1 METPLDIHLIGVS
14 GTGMGSLAGLLASL
28 GHRITG
34 SDVAFHPPMGPLLQ
48 QWGVECQLG
57 FEPQFGA
64 RIPDLVV
71 VGNVCR
77 ASNPQA
83 RHALDRGWAV
93 THMPAALDRF
103 ALNGRRSV
111 VVAGTHGK
119 TTTASLCT
127 WVLEQ
132 SGLRPGFFIGGVP
145 LNFGQGFRTAEL
157 GAPFVVEGDE
167 YDTAFFEKTP
177 KFLHYHP
184 HHAIVTSLE
193 HDHVD
198 IYPTPELYF
207 EAFRRFVELVPPRGV
222 LVANRDDPA
231 VFAVVT
237 RHARC
242 RVEWYGYRPGPGWS
256 LTRQPLPG
264 GRQHVELGAE
274 NRTSCSFDLE
284 LTGEH
289 NAANA
294 TAALL
299 LAHCA
304 FGCELDVAAKALLG
318 FRGAKRRL
326 ERLGTFGDVCVYDDF
341 AHHPTAVR
349 LTLEGL
355 RSLHPSSKIVAAFEP
370 RSATACRP
378 LHQQAYAESFG
389 AADAVVLAPVGR
401 AELPE
406 GQRLNTERLAEELR
420 RQGTPA
426 WAASTMKEV
435 LDRLIRA
442 AQPGDGIVLLSNG
455 AFGGIQP
462 ELFQRLAEG
471 RPQSENEVPL

>member
-1 METPLDIHLIGVS
+1 MTTALDIHLIGVC

-28 GHRITG
+28 GHRVTG

-48 QWGVECQLG
+48 QWGVQCQFG

-64 RIPDLVV
+64 QVPDLVV

-77 ASNPQA
+77 ATNPQA
-83 RHALDRGWAV
+83 RHALERGWPV
-93 THMPAALDRF
+93 THMPGALERF
-103 ALNGRRSV
+103 ALRGRQSV

-119 TTTASLCT
+119 TTTASLCS
-127 WVLEQ
+127 WLLDRAA
-132 SGLRPGFFIGGVP
+132 LRPGFFIGGVP
-145 LNFGQGFRTAEL
+145 LNFGQGFRTTNP

-177 KFLHYHP
+177 KFLHYRP
-184 HHAIVTSLE
+184 KHAILTSIE
-193 HDHVD
+193 HDHID
-198 IYPTPELYF
+198 IYPTAELYLD
-207 EAFRRFVELVPPRGV
+207 AFRRFIELLPPDGV
-222 LVANRDDPA
+222 LVANRDDPLLFEL
-231 VFAVVT
+231 V
-237 RHARC
+237 RGHARC
-242 RVEWYGYRPGPGWS
+242 RVEWYGYHRGPGWS
-256 LTRQPLPG
+256 LARHALAG
-264 GRQHVELGAE
+264 GRQRVEVNAGSAAL
-274 NRTSCSFDLE
+274 CSFELE

-294 TAALL
+294 SAALL

-304 FGCELDVAAKALLG
+304 FGCDLASTARSLLE

-326 ERLGTFGDVCVYDDF
+326 ERLGTFAGVHVYDDF

-355 RSLHPSSKIVAAFEP
+355 RSLHPRSQIIAAFEP

-378 LHQQAYAESFG
+378 LHQRAYAESFG

-401 AELPE
+401 TELPE
-406 GQRLNTERLAEELR
+406 GQRLNTERLAEDLR
-420 RQGTPA
+420 YQGKAA
-426 WAASTMKEV
+426 WATTHVQEV
-435 LDRLIRA
+435 LERLVRLA
-442 AQPGDGIVLLSNG
+442 RPGDGIVLLSNG
-455 AFGGIQP
+455 SFGGIQP